1 MASMGDMPN
10 VARNIMSCCSGHGL
24 YNNGFLGL
32 KKRIIGRIQG
42 IDSALFISLSRTCRG
57 PTPAEPA
64 EGERP
69 DVMDDTLPSRN
80 DTPVRQAILDF
91 AAEAGESFRDI

>member
-1 MASMGDMPN
+1 MHYWPDSG
-10 VARNIMSCCSGHGL
+10 ARLSTIHL
-24 YNNGFLGL
+24 
-32 KKRIIGRIQG
+32 IIKDLPRP
-42 IDSALFISLSRTCRG
+42 DPRG
-57 PTPAEPA
+57 PA

>member
-1 MASMGDMPN
+1 MGN
-10 VARNIMSCCSGHGL
+10 EV
-24 YNNGFLGL
+24 FLKL
-32 KKRIIGRIQG
+32 T
-42 IDSALFISLSRTCRG
+42 ALG
-57 PTPAEPA
+57 PTPA

-91 AAEAGESFRDI
+91 AAKAGESFRDI

>member
-1 MASMGDMPN
+1 VGN
-10 VARNIMSCCSGHGL
+10 EV
-24 YNNGFLGL
+24 FLKL
-32 KKRIIGRIQG
+32 T
-42 IDSALFISLSRTCRG
+42 ALG
-57 PTPAEPA
+57 PTPAPA